1 MCYAVELL
9 LTIRYLHRSSHSL
22 LHKTGVGSMLA
33 FDTICTAAI
42 FVRVYNVF
50 LGFPLNVQPHNS
62 SITNTIG
69 VIILS
74 NYGTASLE
82 QLFLCCLY
90 FNLWVARSFLYSE
103 DDQGFILYDFRT
115 KRRFITAFLL
125 LNIVVHVSSV
135 FLLPDIVVTTSTV

>member
-1 MCYAVELL
+1 MFYAVELL

-22 LHKTGVGSMLA
+22 LHKSGVGGMFA

-69 VIILS
+69 VILLS
-74 NYGTASLE
+74 TYGTASLE

-90 FNLWVARSFLYSE
+90 FNLWVARSLRMTKASFFLISE
-103 DDQGFILYDFRT
+103 RNEDSS
-115 KRRFITAFLL
+115 LL
-125 LNIVVHVSSV
+125 FYCSSSS
-135 FLLPDIVVTTSTV
+135 FM

>member
-1 MCYAVELL
+1 MF
-9 LTIRYLHRSSHSL
+9 
-22 LHKTGVGSMLA
+22 A

-50 LGFPLNVQPHNS
+50 LLFPLNVQPHNS

-69 VIILS
+69 VILLS
-74 NYGTASLE
+74 TYGTASLE

-90 FNLWVARSFLYSE
+90 FNLWVDRSFLYFE
-103 DDQGFILYDFRT
+103 DDQGFILFDFRT

-125 LNIVVHVSSV
+125 LNIVVHVNSV
-135 FLLPDIVVTTSTV
+135 FLLPAIVVTTSTV